1 MKVPGREV
9 SQSLN
14 NTEHCVSE
22 AHGHGPCMV
31 TDTHTYTHTRKYT
44 YRHTRKIR
52 DVYTDSNIGISADIS
67 ISVIVIHQHNI

>member
-31 TDTHTYTHTRKYT
+31 TDTHTYIHTCKYTHT
-44 YRHTRKIR
+44 HTHTNR
-52 DVYTDSNIGISADIS
+52 DVPTVILV
-67 ISVIVIHQHNI
+67 SVPIVYW

>member
-14 NTEHCVSE
+14 NTEHCLSE

-31 TDTHTYTHTRKYT
+31 TDTHTYIHTRKYT
-44 YRHTRKIR
+44 HTHTHANTHTNR
-52 DVYTDSNIGISADIS
+52 DVLTV
-67 ISVIVIHQHNI
+67 ISVSVPIVYR

>member
-9 SQSLN
+9 TQSLN

-31 TDTHTYTHTRKYT
+31 TDTHNTYTHTNR
-44 YRHTRKIR
+44 
-52 DVYTDSNIGISADIS
+52 GIPTV
-67 ISVIVIHQHNI
+67 ISVSVPISVYR

>member
-22 AHGHGPCMV
+22 AHGHGRCMV
-31 TDTHTYTHTRKYT
+31 TDAHTYIHTRKYT
-44 YRHTRKIR
+44 HTNR
-52 DVYTDSNIGISADIS
+52 DVPTV
-67 ISVIVIHQHNI
+67 ISVSVPISVYR

>member
-1 MKVPGREV
+1 MKVAGREV

-31 TDTHTYTHTRKYT
+31 TDKHTYTHTQI
-44 YRHTRKIR
+44 HTQTHTHTHTNR
-52 DVYTDSNIGISADIS
+52 DILTT
-67 ISVIVIHQHNI
+67 ISVSVPIVTR

>member
-14 NTEHCVSE
+14 NTQHCVSE

-31 TDTHTYTHTRKYT
+31 TDIHTYIHTRKYT
-44 YRHTRKIR
+44 YTHTRIQNKR
-52 DVYTDSNIGISADIS
+52 CTDSNIGISADIS